1 MKASLFCAVI
11 VLELSSSSI
20 HGQTPASMDTGD
32 IAGMRTSLARAAQSN
47 PNNPAALSSYAEFLD
62 RYGDPQARDAYAK
75 LLTALRNSGDTSRA
89 SAVAHRVALLNLLAG
104 DRAAASRNATMAAP
118 SAAAAAWPTT
128 T

>member
-47 PNNPAALSSYAEFLD
+47 PNNPAALTSYAEFLD
-62 RYGDPQARDAYAK
+62 RYGDSQARDAYAK
-75 LLTALRNSGDTSRA
+75 LLAALRNSGDTVRA
-89 SAVAHRVALLNLLAG
+89 TAVGRRLALLDLLAG
-104 DRAAASRNATMAAP
+104 DRASASRNVTM
-118 SAAAAAWPTT
+118 SASPAGAAAWPTT
-128 T
+128 